1 MKVGVIV
8 FGSLPAGVK
17 QIVYKEGMPFRDAY
31 KKVGMEI
38 EKDTGTATYRE
49 LNINSD
55 APYLSQSML
64 MMSAYPE
71 DNKWEEI
78 FSAVDAAVVIG
89 NKEAKEKWETH
100 LAGRSSVRSLFV
112 PVSIY
117 NDMEGSDSSLGYD
130 TAVNSIVDNILRVK
144 DTINSLKYD
153 KPRLFGF
160 SIDGSPST
168 KMLKDISIA
177 GDGHYFTQAASEEEI
192 LSLRERIENSFT
204 EWNTSSV
211 IVYSKASA
219 NEAQEKVVD
228 QLNVDFKY
236 TEIDEALC
244 MGTNPTSADR
254 IIANGLAVEIL
265 SWVQNEQETGQVAVR
280 TDGITFLNK

>member
-1 MKVGVIV
+1 MGVIV

-17 QIVYKEGMPFRDAY
+17 QIVYKMQLHLASKHEL
-31 KKVGMEI
+31 VGMEI

-211 IVYSKASA
+211 IVYSKTSA

-228 QLNVDFKY
+228 QLNVDYKY